1 MSPPARGERLPAQQ
15 HSSTSRASSTDPRV
29 PTRQNRSQRG
39 NELVAQNE
47 LVLTEPHRPDDEP
60 SQLRQSAHEP
70 LPGETRQH
78 IDRREPEPAGASSS
92 AIFAARRAAAI
103 ARRHEPDCL
112 PNSEKYSLRGR
123 AASSRSPLAC
133 SSHERLSASGPA
145 SPEKAPPTR
154 HDRHR

>member
-1 MSPPARGERLPAQQ
+1 MSPPARGERLP
-15 HSSTSRASSTDPRV
+15 STAAHPARHPTDPRV

-78 IDRREPEPAGASSS
+78 IDRREPEP
-92 AIFAARRAAAI
+92 RR
-103 ARRHEPDCL
+103 
-112 PNSEKYSLRGR
+112 SLQLGDLRSTTSGR
-123 AASSRSPLAC
+123 NRPTSRA
-133 SSHERLSASGPA
+133 
-145 SPEKAPPTR
+145 
-154 HDRHR
+154 

>member
-1 MSPPARGERLPAQQ
+1 VSPPARGERLP
-15 HSSTSRASSTDPRV
+15 STAAHPARHPTDPRV

-47 LVLTEPHRPDDEP
+47 LVLTEPHRPDD
-60 SQLRQSAHEP
+60 
-70 LPGETRQH
+70 
-78 IDRREPEPAGASSS
+78 DRRNCDSQRMNRSPARCANTSTVVNLSPAGASSS

-123 AASSRSPLAC
+123 AASSRSPPAC